1 MLLEY
6 VLLEMAKLSSGKQN
20 ETHRTAEQKDD
31 FQTPVMFSD
40 TVVGNED
47 NFSIKIFIS
56 KLTLIKFIKSSM
68 VSFRAS
74 NAINS

>member
-1 MLLEY
+1 
-6 VLLEMAKLSSGKQN
+6 
-20 ETHRTAEQKDD
+20 
-31 FQTPVMFSD
+31 MFSD

-68 VSFRAS
+68 VSYRAS
-74 NAINS
+74 NAITSQRI